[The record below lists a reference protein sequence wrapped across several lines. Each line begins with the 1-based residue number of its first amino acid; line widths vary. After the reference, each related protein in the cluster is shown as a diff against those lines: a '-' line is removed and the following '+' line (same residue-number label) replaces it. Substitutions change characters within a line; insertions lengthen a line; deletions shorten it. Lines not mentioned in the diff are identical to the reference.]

1 MLENKEK
8 KFELIFRKHYKELHG
23 YACRILGDGDIAEE
37 AVQQVFFKLWERDWE
52 RDVQISLKAYLY
64 RSIYN
69 QSLNLM
75 KRNKLKQRFE
85 AYQIVHGTTQQDMPN
100 SDMELRRQLRLALA
114 QLPEKSRTV
123 FEMSRFQEL
132 RYQEIADHLNVSL
145 KTVEGHMTK
154 VLKHLRIHLVDYLTI
169 LVLLFIDRS

>member
-1 MLENKEK
+1 MLESKEK
-8 KFELIFRKHYKELHG
+8 KFEAVFRKYFEELHG
-23 YACRILGDGDIAEE
+23 YAYRMLGSTDMAKEV
-37 AVQQVFFKLWERDWE
+37 VQQVFLKLWERDWE
-52 RDVQISLKAYLY
+52 QDIQISLRAYLY

-69 QSLNLM
+69 QSLNFL
-75 KRNKLKQRFE
+75 KRNKLQQRFE
-85 AYQIVHGTTQQDMPN
+85 AYQTVYGNTRQDMHN
-100 SDMELRRQLRLALA
+100 SDTELKKQLQLALA
-114 QLPEKSRTV
+114 QLPERSRAV

-132 RYQEIADHLNVSL
+132 RYQEIADSLNVSL